1 MNPGKADIFSLGR
14 IAMLLAIGD
23 PEGSTEDLGDD
34 FDDEF
39 RELVDSCLL
48 EDPQERPTV
57 E

>member
-23 PEGSTEDLGDD
+23 PEGSTEELGDD

-39 RELVDSCLL
+39 RELVDCCLL